1 MTSQITSE
9 IEQLREQ
16 VRFHDRKYY
25 VEAKPEITDL
35 EYDRLLQRLVQLEK
49 AHPELIT
56 PDSPTQRIGDAPVP
70 HLEQVPH
77 RVPMLSIE
85 NTYSL
90 EELLD
95 FGQKTEK
102 ALGGPAEWVVELKV
116 DGVAVSII
124 YEEGLL
130 ARALTRGNGTVGDD
144 ITHNIRTIPDIPLRL
159 SGGEFP
165 PLLEIRGEIYMRNQD
180 LVTLNQ
186 RQAAAGLEPYANTRN
201 VTAGS
206 IRLLDPRICAERNLH
221 VYCHGTGYCE
231 GLQSATHMQF
241 LELVGA
247 LGLPPTPH
255 VRCFPSIA
263 AAAEYCQS
271 VIEELGDLDFE
282 VDGLVVKLN
291 RFDQREQLGARS
303 KSPRWVAAYK
313 WEKYEAPTRL
323 DAIEL
328 QVGKTGAVTPVAILQ
343 PVELAGTTVSR
354 ASLHNAEE
362 IARKDIR
369 IGDTVIVE
377 KAGKIIPHI
386 VRVEKHLR
394 SGQETGFEFPD
405 NCPACNEP
413 LLQDEGGVYIR
424 CPNWGCPAQVRERL
438 RFFAS
443 RPAMD
448 IEGLGDKLVDQL
460 VAAELV
466 RDYGDLYRLQRPE
479 LLKLDRMGEKSA
491 DKLLAAIASSKQRG
505 LERLLTGLSIR
516 HVGTTV
522 AKILA
527 KRFQTLDQLAAATAE
542 ELSQVDEIGTVIAE
556 SVAQFFR
563 SPVGQSI
570 VDDFRQLQLDFA
582 ATAPHVPQLS
592 KKLAG
597 QIVVVTGT
605 LPSLSREE
613 AHQLVEQHGGK
624 TSGSVSKKT
633 TLLLAGDEAGSKLQK
648 AQELGIRILDETEF
662 RALLEESARQ

>member
-1 MTSQITSE
+1 MTSQTAQD

-16 VRFHDRKYY
+16 IRFHDRKYY
-25 VEAKPEITDL
+25 VEAKPVISDL
-35 EYDRLLQRLVQLEK
+35 EYDRLMQRLVQLEQ
-49 AHPELIT
+49 AHPEWIT
-56 PDSPTQRIGDAPVP
+56 PDSPTQRVGDAPVP

-95 FGQKTEK
+95 FGLKTEK
-102 ALGGPAEWVVELKV
+102 ALGGAAEWVVELKV

-124 YEEGLL
+124 YEQGQL
-130 ARALTRGNGTVGDD
+130 ARALTRGNGSVGDD

-159 SGGEFP
+159 SGTDVP
-165 PLLEIRGEIYMRNQD
+165 PLLEIRGEVYMRNQD

-206 IRLLDPRICAERNLH
+206 IRLLDPRVCAERNLH
-221 VYCHGTGYCE
+221 VFCHGTGYCE
-231 GLQSATHMQF
+231 GLRPQTHMQF
-241 LELVGA
+241 LELVAA

-255 VRCFPSIA
+255 VQCFASIT
-263 AAAEYCQS
+263 AAAEHCQS
-271 VIEELGDLDFE
+271 VIEELADLDFE

-291 RFDQREQLGARS
+291 RFDQREQLGSRS

-323 DAIEL
+323 EAIEL

-369 IGDTVIVE
+369 IGDTVVVE

-394 SGQETGFEFPD
+394 QGEERPFDFPD
-405 NCPACNEP
+405 NCPSCGEP
-413 LLQDEGGVYIR
+413 LAKDEGGVYIR
-424 CPNWGCPAQVRERL
+424 CSNWGCPAQVRERI

-448 IEGLGDKLVDQL
+448 IEGLGDKLVEQL
-460 VAAELV
+460 VDGGLV
-466 RDYGDLYRLQRPE
+466 RDYGDLYRLDKPR
-479 LLKLDRMGEKSA
+479 LLQLDRMGEKSA
-491 DKLLAAIASSKQRG
+491 DKLLAAISASKQRG

-527 KRFQTLDQLAAATAE
+527 KRFQTLDRLAAASVE
-542 ELSQVDEIGTVIAE
+542 ELSQVDEIGAVIAE

-563 SPVGQSI
+563 SPTGQAI
-570 VDDFRQLQLDFA
+570 VNDFRELQLDFA
-582 ATAPHVPQLS
+582 ATAPLVPQLS
-592 KKLAG
+592 QRLAG

-613 AHQLVEQHGGK
+613 AHALIEQHGGK

-633 TLLLAGDEAGSKLQK
+633 TLLLAGEEAGSKLQK
-648 AQELGIRILDETEF
+648 AQELGVKIIDEAEF
-662 RALLEESARQ
+662 RALLDD

>member
-1 MTSQITSE
+1 
-9 IEQLREQ
+9 
-16 VRFHDRKYY
+16 
-25 VEAKPEITDL
+25 
-35 EYDRLLQRLVQLEK
+35 
-49 AHPELIT
+49 
-56 PDSPTQRIGDAPVP
+56 
-70 HLEQVPH
+70 
-77 RVPMLSIE
+77 
-85 NTYSL
+85 
-90 EELLD
+90 
-95 FGQKTEK
+95 
-102 ALGGPAEWVVELKV
+102 
-116 DGVAVSII
+116 
-124 YEEGLL
+124 
-130 ARALTRGNGTVGDD
+130 
-144 ITHNIRTIPDIPLRL
+144 
-159 SGGEFP
+159 
-165 PLLEIRGEIYMRNQD
+165 
-180 LVTLNQ
+180 
-186 RQAAAGLEPYANTRN
+186 
-201 VTAGS
+201 
-206 IRLLDPRICAERNLH
+206 
-221 VYCHGTGYCE
+221 
-231 GLQSATHMQF
+231 
-241 LELVGA
+241 
-247 LGLPPTPH
+247 
-255 VRCFPSIA
+255 
-263 AAAEYCQS
+263 
-271 VIEELGDLDFE
+271 
-282 VDGLVVKLN
+282 
-291 RFDQREQLGARS
+291 
-303 KSPRWVAAYK
+303 
-313 WEKYEAPTRL
+313 
-323 DAIEL
+323 
-328 QVGKTGAVTPVAILQ
+328 
-343 PVELAGTTVSR
+343 
-354 ASLHNAEE
+354 
-362 IARKDIR
+362 
-369 IGDTVIVE
+369 
-377 KAGKIIPHI
+377 
-386 VRVEKHLR
+386 
-394 SGQETGFEFPD
+394 
-405 NCPACNEP
+405 

-648 AQELGIRILDETEF
+648 AQELGIRIVDETEF